1 MDVRQIEYFVL
12 AAKAGS
18 FSAAAK
24 SAFVT
29 QQTLSASVA
38 SLEGEVKTPLFHRRR
53 QGIELTDFGARFL
66 PKCERV
72 LEAVREAEGFALQWH
87 ESTRHTA
94 TFAYATAS
102 LRESGPGFTLA
113 TLRGF
118 RASYDDA
125 DLRLFELTSDA
136 CLKALERGTVDMA
149 LVAGRPD
156 SAVFLS
162 LIHI

>member
-72 LEAVREAEGFALQWH
+72 LEAVHAPYGHFCL
-87 ESTRHTA
+87 RHRKLA
-94 TFAYATAS
+94 GKRPRFHPGDPARVPCL
-102 LRESGPGFTLA
+102 LRRCGSA
-113 TLRGF
+113 AVR
-118 RASYDDA
+118 
-125 DLRLFELTSDA
+125 
-136 CLKALERGTVDMA
+136 VDE
-149 LVAGRPD
+149 
-156 SAVFLS
+156 
-162 LIHI
+162 

>member
-12 AAKAGS
+12 VAKAGS

-94 TFAYATAS
+94 TLPT
-102 LRESGPGFTLA
+102 PPQ
-113 TLRGF
+113 
-118 RASYDDA
+118 
-125 DLRLFELTSDA
+125 A
-136 CLKALERGTVDMA
+136 CGKAAPVSPW
-149 LVAGRPD
+149 RPCEG
-156 SAVFLS
+156 SVPPTTMRICGYS
-162 LIHI
+162 S

>member
-87 ESTRHTA
+87 ESTLPYGHFCLRHRKLA
-94 TFAYATAS
+94 GKRPRFHPGDPARVPCL
-102 LRESGPGFTLA
+102 LRRCGSA
-113 TLRGF
+113 AVR
-118 RASYDDA
+118 
-125 DLRLFELTSDA
+125 
-136 CLKALERGTVDMA
+136 VDE
-149 LVAGRPD
+149 
-156 SAVFLS
+156 
-162 LIHI
+162 

>member
-72 LEAVREAEGFALQWH
+72 LEAVREAEGLP
-87 ESTRHTA
+87 
-94 TFAYATAS
+94 
-102 LRESGPGFTLA
+102 SGGM
-113 TLRGF
+113 
-118 RASYDDA
+118 RARA
-125 DLRLFELTSDA
+125 IRPLLPTPPQA
-136 CLKALERGTVDMA
+136 CGKAAPVSPW
-149 LVAGRPD
+149 RPCEG
-156 SAVFLS
+156 SVPPTTMRICGCS
-162 LIHI
+162 S